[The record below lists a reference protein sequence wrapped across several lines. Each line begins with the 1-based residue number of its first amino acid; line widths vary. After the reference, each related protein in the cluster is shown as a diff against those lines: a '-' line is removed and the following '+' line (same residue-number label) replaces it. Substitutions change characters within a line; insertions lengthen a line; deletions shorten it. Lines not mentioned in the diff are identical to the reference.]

1 MKIYL
6 LAAVAA
12 LALTACG
19 GPTAPS
25 DTAAATPET
34 PVAETPAAPAAVEI
48 NGPAAGQ
55 SEMTVTAAG
64 MAMPAQKI
72 CYKKQVSFAE
82 AQEMQKQA
90 GVICT
95 ENTFTPVAGGI
106 DGHSVCTMDAMKIT
120 TDSKILGDF
129 NTAYTME
136 MTSTM
141 DPAPGGMP
149 QPSTTTIKM
158 TRLGDCPLDTP

>member
-1 MKIYL
+1 
-6 LAAVAA
+6 
-12 LALTACG
+12 
-19 GPTAPS
+19 
-25 DTAAATPET
+25 
-34 PVAETPAAPAAVEI
+34 
-48 NGPAAGQ
+48 
-55 SEMTVTAAG
+55 
-64 MAMPAQKI
+64 
-72 CYKKQVSFAE
+72 
-82 AQEMQKQA
+82 MQKQA

-158 TRLGDCPLDTP
+158 TRLGDCPPDTP